1 MKKKVLFMLALL
13 CMVVQGAW
21 AQLSYIECS
30 WDNTNKQVVK
40 TTKTLS
46 NLIGYGDRP
55 SEGDYKEVTSV
66 SGWFQ
71 LGGFTD
77 ADEYYV
83 VRGNVSHL

>member
-13 CMVVQGAW
+13 GTVVQGAW

-30 WDNTNKQVVK
+30 WDDTNKQVVK

-66 SGWFQ
+66 S
-71 LGGFTD
+71 
-77 ADEYYV
+77 
-83 VRGNVSHL
+83 